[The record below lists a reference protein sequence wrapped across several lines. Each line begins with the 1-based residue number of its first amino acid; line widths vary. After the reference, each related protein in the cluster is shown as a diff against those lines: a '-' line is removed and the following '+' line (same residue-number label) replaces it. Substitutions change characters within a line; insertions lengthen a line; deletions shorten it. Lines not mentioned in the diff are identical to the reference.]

1 MGFFSRLATFFRI
14 RANAALDK
22 AEDPGQVLDYSY
34 SKQLEQLQQLRRS
47 IADVVTNEKRL
58 EMQQSQLI
66 EKINRLDQQAM
77 QALQANREDLARMAL
92 QRKET
97 LLVQINSYEQ
107 QLAQL
112 KAQEEKL
119 INMERTISARVEA
132 FRTQKE
138 MVKAQYGA
146 AQAQVKINETI
157 TGISEEMTEMNLAM
171 QRAQD
176 KVLSMQ
182 ARANAMEAL
191 IEQGTL
197 GEQGM
202 LGPGSGDTLDR
213 ELQKISTEQNVEA
226 QLQAMKRQ
234 LQIGGPDAQQ
244 RQIEGPTS
252 KQFEATSLSFSPF
265 LSWPYRTTL
274 ALDGAQYQYMPPE
287 PHLREQKPQFRHAR
301 SEVLAGRCKYY
312 NYHWLLA
319 CAAYGA
325 ALEPG

>member
-34 SKQLEQLQQLRRS
+34 SKQLEQLQQIRRS
-47 IADVVTNEKRL
+47 VADVVTNEKRL

-107 QLAQL
+107 QLTQL
-112 KAQEEKL
+112 KAHEEKL

-146 AQAQVKINETI
+146 AQAQVKINESI
-157 TGISEEMTEMNLAM
+157 TGISQEMTEMNLAM

-202 LGPGSGDTLDR
+202 LGLGSGDTLDR
-213 ELQKISTEQNVEA
+213 ELQKISMEQNVEA
-226 QLQAMKRQ
+226 QLQAMKQQSQ
-234 LQIGGPDAQQ
+234 LGGPNVQQ

-252 KQFEATSLSFSPF
+252 
-265 LSWPYRTTL
+265 
-274 ALDGAQYQYMPPE
+274 
-287 PHLREQKPQFRHAR
+287 
-301 SEVLAGRCKYY
+301 
-312 NYHWLLA
+312 
-319 CAAYGA
+319 
-325 ALEPG
+325 

>member
-1 MGFFSRLATFFRI
+1 MGFFSRLATFFNI

-22 AEDPGQVLDYSY
+22 AENPGQVMDYSY
-34 SKQLEQLQQLRRS
+34 SKQVEQLQQLRRS

-66 EKINRLDQQAM
+66 EKTNKLDQQAVL
-77 QALQANREDLARMAL
+77 ALQANREDLARMAL

-112 KAQEEKL
+112 KDQEEKL
-119 INMERTISARVEA
+119 LTMERTVSARVEA

-138 MVKAQYGA
+138 MVKAQYNA

-176 KVLSMQ
+176 KVLTMQ

-191 IEQGTL
+191 IDQGAL

-202 LGPGSGDTLDR
+202 LVAGSGDTLDR

-226 QLQAMKRQ
+226 QLQAMKQRLQ
-234 LQIGGPDAQQ
+234 LGGPNAQQ
-244 RQIEGPTS
+244 KEIEGPAS
-252 KQFEATSLSFSPF
+252 
-265 LSWPYRTTL
+265 
-274 ALDGAQYQYMPPE
+274 
-287 PHLREQKPQFRHAR
+287 
-301 SEVLAGRCKYY
+301 
-312 NYHWLLA
+312 
-319 CAAYGA
+319 
-325 ALEPG
+325 

>member
-1 MGFFSRLATFFRI
+1 MGFFSRLATFFNI

-22 AEDPGQVLDYSY
+22 AEDPAQVMDYSY
-34 SKQLEQLQQLRRS
+34 SKQVEQLQQLRRS

-66 EKINRLDQQAM
+66 EKINKLDQQAM

-97 LLVQINSYEQ
+97 LLVQINGYEQ

-112 KAQEEKL
+112 KEQEEKL
-119 INMERTISARVEA
+119 LTMERTISARVEA

-138 MVKAQYGA
+138 MVKAQYNA

-176 KVLSMQ
+176 KVLTMQ
-182 ARANAMEAL
+182 ARATAMEAL
-191 IEQGTL
+191 IDQGAL

-202 LGPGSGDTLDR
+202 LGSGDTLER

-226 QLQAMKRQ
+226 QLQAMKQRLQ
-234 LQIGGPDAQQ
+234 LGGPNAQQ
-244 RQIEGPTS
+244 KQIESHSSNDAGD
-252 KQFEATSLSFSPF
+252 
-265 LSWPYRTTL
+265 TL
-274 ALDGAQYQYMPPE
+274 
-287 PHLREQKPQFRHAR
+287 
-301 SEVLAGRCKYY
+301 
-312 NYHWLLA
+312 
-319 CAAYGA
+319 
-325 ALEPG
+325 

>member
-1 MGFFSRLATFFRI
+1 MGFFSRLATFFNI

-22 AEDPGQVLDYSY
+22 AEDPGQVMDYSY
-34 SKQLEQLQQLRRS
+34 SKQVEQLQQLRRS

-66 EKINRLDQQAM
+66 EKTNKLDQQAM

-112 KAQEEKL
+112 KAQEKL
-119 INMERTISARVEA
+119 IDMERTISARVEA

-138 MVKAQYGA
+138 MVKAQYSA
-146 AQAQVKINETI
+146 AQAQVKINETV

-176 KVLSMQ
+176 KVLTMQ
-182 ARANAMEAL
+182 ARANAMEML
-191 IEQGTL
+191 IDQGTL
-197 GEQGM
+197 NEQGM
-202 LGPGSGDTLDR
+202 LGAGSGDTLER

-226 QLQAMKRQ
+226 QLQAMKQQ
-234 LQIGGPDAQQ
+234 LQLGGPNAQQ
-244 RQIEGPTS
+244 KVLES
-252 KQFEATSLSFSPF
+252 HSSNDASASS
-265 LSWPYRTTL
+265 Y
-274 ALDGAQYQYMPPE
+274 AQDE
-287 PHLREQKPQFRHAR
+287 
-301 SEVLAGRCKYY
+301 
-312 NYHWLLA
+312 
-319 CAAYGA
+319 
-325 ALEPG
+325 

>member
-1 MGFFSRLATFFRI
+1 MGFFSRLATFFNI

-22 AEDPGQVLDYSY
+22 AEDPGQVMDYSY
-34 SKQLEQLQQLRRS
+34 SKQVEQLQQLRRS

-66 EKINRLDQQAM
+66 EKTNKLDQQAL

-119 INMERTISARVEA
+119 ISMERTISARVEA

-138 MVKAQYGA
+138 MVKAQYNA
-146 AQAQVKINETI
+146 AQAQVKINETV

-176 KVLSMQ
+176 KVLTMQ

-191 IEQGTL
+191 IDQGTL
-197 GEQGM
+197 SEQGM
-202 LGPGSGDTLDR
+202 LGAGSGDTLER

-226 QLQAMKRQ
+226 QLQAMKQQ
-234 LQIGGPDAQQ
+234 LQLGGANVQQKQLESHSSNDA
-244 RQIEGPTS
+244 GD
-252 KQFEATSLSFSPF
+252 
-265 LSWPYRTTL
+265 TL
-274 ALDGAQYQYMPPE
+274 
-287 PHLREQKPQFRHAR
+287 
-301 SEVLAGRCKYY
+301 
-312 NYHWLLA
+312 
-319 CAAYGA
+319 
-325 ALEPG
+325 

>member
-34 SKQLEQLQQLRRS
+34 SKQLEQLQQIRRS

-146 AQAQVKINETI
+146 AQAQVKINETV
-157 TGISEEMTEMNLAM
+157 TGISQEMTEMNLAM

-226 QLQAMKRQ
+226 QLQAMKQQ
-234 LQIGGPDAQQ
+234 LQLGGPNAQQ

-252 KQFEATSLSFSPF
+252 
-265 LSWPYRTTL
+265 
-274 ALDGAQYQYMPPE
+274 
-287 PHLREQKPQFRHAR
+287 
-301 SEVLAGRCKYY
+301 
-312 NYHWLLA
+312 
-319 CAAYGA
+319 
-325 ALEPG
+325 